1 MDAAAFEQVYEAFGE
16 FHSFFAPLF
25 GRRESR
31 DHSRNY
37 LRALL
42 VQSQDRRNAGNLSE
56 SVGVPARAM
65 QRFLT
70 AAPWDE
76 DAVMGRLQ
84 EYLAPRLGHSE
95 AVWVLDGSDFP
106 KQGRKS
112 AGVARQYCGRLGK
125 VANCQAGMFLAYVSP
140 LGGRWWT
147 NGCTCQRVGHRTIPA
162 VRRLG
167 FRRISAG
174 TGRSLS

>member
-31 DHSRNY
+31 DHSQNY

-42 VQSQDRRNAGNLSE
+42 VQSQDRRNAENLSE

-70 AAPWDE
+70 AAPWD
-76 DAVMGRLQ
+76 GRCGDGTPPGVSG
-84 EYLAPRLGHSE
+84 AP
-95 AVWVLDGSDFP
+95 
-106 KQGRKS
+106 
-112 AGVARQYCGRLGK
+112 
-125 VANCQAGMFLAYVSP
+125 
-140 LGGRWWT
+140 
-147 NGCTCQRVGHRTIPA
+147 
-162 VRRLG
+162 
-167 FRRISAG
+167 AG
-174 TGRSLS
+174 TF